1 MICHISKTQ
10 HGGGGVYTARLND
23 ALVELGWESTVFCL
37 DDSSLSPRRHARD
50 RVTAV
55 FDRLLSGT
63 YNRTST
69 SAFHSF
75 LRLREW
81 EIIPEVEAADIVHLH
96 SITGFIGSRGLKRL
110 LRNRPRVFWTAHN
123 PWLFTGGCV
132 AYAGCDAF
140 TNGCH
145 YCPLLKP
152 PLKFMTGYEFRLK
165 RSFLED
171 YDVRVIANSN
181 WMARMMRR
189 SSMFEHLETIP
200 VVPPIVHEAF
210 KVQRERLQFRETLN
224 LNDDRFVIGFSAS
237 SLTDAGKGIQ
247 DFFKTLPVGAKWL
260 DHVTFLL
267 IGDGKI
273 EIPPGVDTRFMGRVS
288 YPNRLAELYGACD
301 YFVSSS
307 FMETFGMA
315 IMEAQA
321 CGTPVIAFEAGG
333 TPEAV
338 SPIETCRLVANRDFS
353 LMYDTIEDV
362 VSNGAVRFA
371 QRESL
376 AEWVRGRHSAAGIA
390 ARQIEIYQPRSEID
404 QKR

>member
-1 MICHISKTQ
+1 MP
-10 HGGGGVYTARLND
+10 
-23 ALVELGWESTVFCL
+23 EP
-37 DDSSLSPRRHARD
+37 SS
-50 RVTAV
+50 V
-55 FDRLLSGT
+55 
-63 YNRTST
+63 
-69 SAFHSF
+69 
-75 LRLREW
+75 
-81 EIIPEVEAADIVHLH
+81 DIVHLH
-96 SITGFIGSRGLKRL
+96 SITGFIGSRGMGRL
-110 LRNRPRVFWTAHN
+110 LRKKPRVFWTAHN

-140 TNGCH
+140 TAGCR
-145 YCPLLKP
+145 YCPILKL

-181 WMARMMRR
+181 WMAKMMRR

-210 KVQRERLQFRETLN
+210 TVQRERLKFRETIN

-247 DFFKTLPVGAKWL
+247 DFFGTLPVGAKWL

-273 EIPPGVDTRFMGRVS
+273 ETPSGVDARFVGRVS
-288 YPNRLAELYGACD
+288 CPHRLAELYGACD

-338 SPIETCRLVANRDFS
+338 SPMETCRLVANRDFS
-353 LMYDTIEDV
+353 LMYGLIEDV
-362 VSNGAVRFA
+362 VLNGAVRVA
-371 QRESL
+371 ERESL
-376 AEWVRGRHSAAGIA
+376 AEWVKERHSAVGIA
-390 ARQIEIYQPRSEID
+390 ARQIEIYQPRRETD
-404 QKR
+404 LKR